1 MRRLGVDAYL
11 VALNLDPKGSVSKAN
26 SVTYGRT
33 EHSHVRIATDIRVL
47 GDLEGTGFRSV
58 PKALLYEVPHNL
70 FCARQVDDAARKT
83 VATSDYLCACDRAE
97 RHCLCVARLEPNCC
111 ARGDV
116 EALSVG
122 LSAVEDECGIRLDE
136 VVMRSNLSMKPVQ
149 KSMLHSKGDGGPE
162 ALWLLASAN

>member
-26 SVTYGRT
+26 SVAYGRT
-33 EHSHVRIATDIRVL
+33 EHSHVRITTDIRVL

-97 RHCLCVARLEPNCC
+97 RHCLRVARLEPNCC

-116 EALSVG
+116 EALSVR
-122 LSAVEDECGIRLDE
+122 LRAIKNELRVRLDK
-136 VVMRSNLSMKPVQ
+136 VVVRPDL
-149 KSMLHSKGDGGPE
+149 
-162 ALWLLASAN
+162 